1 MFQDLFR
8 RAETTIDGIVAKY
21 MGRAL
26 VAVPLIVACGFA
38 TAAATVKLVEVY
50 GAPIGCAIMALV
62 FGLLGLLTMAV
73 VSGGHAPEETSFKA
87 EEAEEPSRIGSEFEA
102 FLTPELRS
110 LVGATAPMALP
121 VVARTA
127 MRNLPLLIMLA
138 VVIYIFSR
146 FGRSSDEVEGEA
158 PQAMATPP
166 AA

>member
-1 MFQDLFR
+1 
-8 RAETTIDGIVAKY
+8 
-21 MGRAL
+21 
-26 VAVPLIVACGFA
+26 
-38 TAAATVKLVEVY
+38 VKLVELY

-73 VSGGHAPEETSFKA
+73 VSGGHAPEEASFKA

-110 LVGATAPMALP
+110 LVGATALP
-121 VVARTA
+121 VVARTV